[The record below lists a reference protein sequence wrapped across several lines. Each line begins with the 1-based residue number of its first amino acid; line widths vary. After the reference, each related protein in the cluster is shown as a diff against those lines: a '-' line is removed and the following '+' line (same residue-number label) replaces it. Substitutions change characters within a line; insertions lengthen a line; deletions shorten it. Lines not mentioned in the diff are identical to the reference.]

1 MKIVVTIARIL
12 LGLLFVVFGANGIHQ
27 FIPNPNGLPPG
38 LAGQFAGA
46 MFASH
51 YFYLVG
57 GVQLIGGLLVLVNR
71 YTVLGLTLLGPILVN
86 ILAFH
91 TLMDPKGIVPGL
103 VCTVLWFVLFF
114 RYRQYFSG
122 LFVQK
127 PE

>member
-1 MKIVVTIARIL
+1 MKIVAMIARIL
-12 LGLLFVVFGANGIHQ
+12 LGLAFVVFGANGIHP

-71 YTVLGLTLLGPILVN
+71 YTVLGLTLLGPVIVN

-91 TLMDPKGIVPGL
+91 LLMDPKGIVPGS
-103 VCTVLWFVLFF
+103 VAAVLWFILFF
-114 RYRQYFSG
+114 RYRQYFAG
-122 LFVQK
+122 LFVQR